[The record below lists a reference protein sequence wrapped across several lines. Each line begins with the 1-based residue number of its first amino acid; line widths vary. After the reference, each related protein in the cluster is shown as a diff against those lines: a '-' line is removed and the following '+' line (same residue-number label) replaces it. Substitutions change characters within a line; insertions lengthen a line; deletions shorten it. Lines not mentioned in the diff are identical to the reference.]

1 MTNNNLI
8 ETAISAGTF
17 KTLVAAVKAAGL
29 VEALSGDGPFTVFAP
44 TDEAFAKLPS
54 GTVEGLLE
62 PGNKDRLKAILT
74 YHVLSGR
81 WTAADVVKLDG
92 RSIET
97 TQGSTVVIEVD

>member
-29 VEALSGDGPFTVFAP
+29 VEALSGSGPFTVFAP
-44 TDEAFAKLPS
+44 NDEAFAKLPS

-62 PGNKDRLKAILT
+62 NVPKLRSILT
-74 YHVLSGR
+74 YHVVSGR
-81 WTAADVVKLDG
+81 ITSSDVERITAGGQTPNV
-92 RSIET
+92 T
-97 TQGSTVVIEVD
+97 TLIGSA